1 MKARCIITVLGL
13 VVLFPLLSHV
23 ALAHHSNSVYALET
37 KIVKGTVVEFR
48 WRNPHVIVLWDAK
61 DETGKV
67 VRWAGELSSV
77 TTLMGDGLTK
87 DSLKPGDEII
97 FTLRPAKLGTPQGA
111 IRTMARP
118 DGAFVLKYSTQG
130 EVGLSDEERAK
141 ARRANGVPA
150 ER

>member
-1 MKARCIITVLGL
+1 M
-13 VVLFPLLSHV
+13 VVLFPTLSHV
-23 ALAHHSNSVYALET
+23 ASAHHSNANYAIET
-37 KIVKGTVVEFR
+37 KTVAGRVVEFR
-48 WRNPHVIVLWDAK
+48 LRNPHVIVLWDAK
-61 DETGKV
+61 DDTGKV

-77 TTLMGDGLTK
+77 TTLMGDGLTR

-141 ARRANGVPA
+141 ARQANGVPR